1 MFLRKTP
8 RKKDGKTHDYWSV
21 VENKRVACGRVVQ
34 RHVLYLG
41 EINSTQAAVWRKAI
55 EVLDDD
61 VGHPR
66 TMALFPEDRCAGI
79 APDASIV
86 QLRLSDMRLCRPRQ
100 WGACWLAGQLWQAL
114 QLDRF
119 WADHLPPSRKGTRW
133 DQVLQVLVS
142 YRLIA
147 PGSEWKL
154 HRDWFG
160 RSAMA
165 DLLGADFGLAE
176 SHKLYACHDFLLQHK
191 DALFSHLT
199 ARWRDLFNA
208 NFDVLLYDL
217 TSTYFEINAS
227 DVAGGDK
234 RRHGYSRDKRPD
246 CPQVVIALVVT
257 PDGLPLAYEVLPG
270 NTADCT
276 TLRMF
281 LARIEQQYGRARRIW
296 VMDRGIPTEAVLAEM
311 RASDP
316 PVQYLVGTPKGRLS
330 RVEKQLLAKPWQ
342 EARPGVSVKLLDED
356 GELYVFA
363 ESAARVSK
371 ERAMRRR
378 QLKWLWKRLREL
390 AAMEVPREEMLMK
403 LGAARARAPTAW
415 RLVDIE
421 MDKESAMFIYAL
433 NRLKLRRIRQREGRY
448 LLRTNLTEND
458 PALLW
463 QYLHA
468 ARCCRTGVQ
477 GPEGR
482 PGDTASLPS
491 GSTQGRSSYL
501 HCVFGLLPA
510 DHVAASPACPGT
522 WADRAECSREVRS
535 RSDDRRSSADHRRT
549 RAAAHS
555 LHPAG
560 AGTQAPDPAAQAQF
574 AAAAT
579 TADHLPHGFQTPR
592 VVQTFPTNPLIGNG
606 RETEN
611 TPIREDGL
619 TVLPLTGLAATA
631 PSIAAASEHRSSAVV
646 HAFQREHPCPSTGAC
661 PGYVKDH
668 IHPLARLRGFAS
680 LMHRFQPRSL

>member
-1 MFLRKTP
+1 MFLRKTQ

-21 VENKRVACGRVVQ
+21 VENKRVAGGRVVQ

-41 EINSTQAAVWRKAI
+41 EINSSQAAVWRKAI

-61 VGHPR
+61 AGHSR

-79 APDASIV
+79 APDASVV
-86 QLRLSDMRLCRPRQ
+86 QLRLSEMRLCRPRQ

-119 WADHLPPSRKGTRW
+119 WADRLPPSRKGTQW
-133 DQVLQVLVS
+133 DQILQVLVA

-160 RSAMA
+160 KSAMA

-176 SHKLYACHDFLLQHK
+176 AHKLYACHDLLLQHK
-191 DALFSHLT
+191 DALFSHLM

-227 DVAGGDK
+227 DVAEGDK

-281 LARIEQQYGRARRIW
+281 LARIERQYGRARRVW
-296 VMDRGIPTEAVLAEM
+296 VMDRGIPTDAVLAEM
-311 RASDP
+311 RSSDP

-330 RVEKQLLAKPWQ
+330 RLEKQLLAKPWQ
-342 EARPGVSVKLLDED
+342 EARPGVSVKLLAED
-356 GELYVFA
+356 DELYVYA
-363 ESAARVSK
+363 ESVDRVSK

-390 AAMEVPREEMLMK
+390 AAMEVRREEMLMK

-415 RLVDIE
+415 RLVDIA
-421 MDKESAMFIYAL
+421 MDKAGAGFSYAL
-433 NRLKLRRIRQREGRY
+433 NRQKLRQIRRREGRY

-463 QYLHA
+463 QYYIQLVAVEEAFKNLKGDLAIRPIFHQEERRIEAHIFIAFLAYCLQITLQRRLHA
-468 ARCCRTGVQ
+468 LAPGLTARSALEKFAAVQ
-477 GPEGR
+477 MIDVHLPTTDGRELLLTRYTQPE
-482 PGDTASLPS
+482 PELQLLIQQLKLSLPPQPPPRIA
-491 GSTQGRSSYL
+491 TGR
-501 HCVFGLLPA
+501 LP
-510 DHVAASPACPGT
+510 
-522 WADRAECSREVRS
+522 
-535 RSDDRRSSADHRRT
+535 
-549 RAAAHS
+549 
-555 LHPAG
+555 
-560 AGTQAPDPAAQAQF
+560 
-574 AAAAT
+574 
-579 TADHLPHGFQTPR
+579 
-592 VVQTFPTNPLIGNG
+592 N
-606 RETEN
+606 
-611 TPIREDGL
+611 
-619 TVLPLTGLAATA
+619 
-631 PSIAAASEHRSSAVV
+631 
-646 HAFQREHPCPSTGAC
+646 
-661 PGYVKDH
+661 
-668 IHPLARLRGFAS
+668 HPL
-680 LMHRFQPRSL
+680 